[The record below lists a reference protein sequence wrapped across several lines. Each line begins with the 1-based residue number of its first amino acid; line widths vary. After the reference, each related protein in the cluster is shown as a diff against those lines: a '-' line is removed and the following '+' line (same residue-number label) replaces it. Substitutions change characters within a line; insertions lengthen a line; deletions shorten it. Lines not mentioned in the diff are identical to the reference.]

1 MPYSQGGHLLV
12 PRDTVVDWHWGVLRQ
27 DWKRGQN
34 TQLPN
39 CKTIIVSTEVSL
51 NGMWI
56 LEIAKSH
63 CAVLPGEASLPL
75 RWVSPAAS
83 RSLRPVPRLC
93 SPRMAVSLELLT
105 HLGGLGASP
114 PKPRG
119 QLLTGPL
126 DRGPGHWWGANR
138 IWPSPGAG
146 QSHRPPR
153 APPSAGPWR
162 SWALTGQQP
171 HVSPYSWAASW
182 DVSTLVFAPP
192 LESDG
197 PTC

>member
-1 MPYSQGGHLLV
+1 MLSGASSAPRGGQSPPEVGVSCRLQV
-12 PRDTVVDWHWGVLRQ
+12 PQASART
-27 DWKRGQN
+27 
-34 TQLPN
+34 
-39 CKTIIVSTEVSL
+39 
-51 NGMWI
+51 
-56 LEIAKSH
+56 
-63 CAVLPGEASLPL
+63 AVP
-75 RWVSPAAS
+75 
-83 RSLRPVPRLC
+83 
-93 SPRMAVSLELLT
+93 LELLT

-119 QLLTGPL
+119 HLLTGPL
-126 DRGPGHWWGANR
+126 DRGPGHWWGTNR
-138 IWPSPGAG
+138 IWPSLRAG
-146 QSHRPPR
+146 QSHRPSR